1 MKKINIMEKKM
12 SRTGFFSFFSSLS
25 TKFPWPVW
33 VCSFVLITTAQFAFS
48 HGTVTSPP
56 SRIWNCYKENP
67 ENPTSAPCIS
77 AVASHGTQ
85 ALYDWNEINQ
95 GNANGNHVNYVQDG
109 HLASGGRPDKY
120 GGMDQ
125 VRSDWVATP
134 VSPGPYT
141 ITWTISAPHA
151 TSYFDVYIT
160 HENWTPAQPLTW
172 DNLTRLVRTPQSSAT
187 NEIDIL
193 VTLPVRT
200 GKHVIYSVWQRSD
213 SPEAFYSTSDIDF
226 GAGTTSIDPTLA
238 NFALNQSYPNPSSS
252 LSKIGYKLGTDEFV
266 SLKVYD
272 LSGQEVATLV
282 NSFQTSGEYEV
293 TFNMENLS
301 SGMYLYRLQAGAFIE
316 TKRLILQN

>member
-1 MKKINIMEKKM
+1 MEKKM
-12 SRTGFFSFFSSLS
+12 TQTGFFALPGFRLNEHLLSSLLCSFFLLS
-25 TKFPWPVW
+25 TMPF
-33 VCSFVLITTAQFAFS
+33 SFG

-95 GNANGNHVNYVQDG
+95 GNADGNHANYVQDG

-134 VSPGPYT
+134 VAPGAFT
-141 ITWTISAPHA
+141 VTWTISAPHA

-160 HENWTPAQPLTW
+160 NANWTPDQPLTW
-172 DNLTRLVRTPQSSAT
+172 DNLTLLVQTSPSPAA
-187 NEIDIL
+187 NEVDIPL
-193 VTLPVRT
+193 TLPMRT

-213 SPEAFYSTSDIDF
+213 SPEAFYSTSDVDF
-226 GAGTTSIDPTLA
+226 SAGTTSLDPSLE
-238 NFALNQSYPNPSSS
+238 NFALHQSYPNPSTSI
-252 LSKIGYKLGTDEFV
+252 SKIEYTLGTSEKV
-266 SLKVYD
+266 NLKVYN

-282 NSFQTSGEYEV
+282 DSFQTSGEYEV
-293 TFNMENLS
+293 NFNSEKLS
-301 SGMYLYRLQAGAFIE
+301 SGIYLYRLQAGAFIE
-316 TKRLILQN
+316 TKRLVIQR